1 MAPKF
6 NLQNVLDIRHSR
18 VEALEIELARMLSIQ
33 LKLESQLLL
42 MREYQMGLMA
52 QLTRMQQGDLDLVSV
67 NLVRYNIL
75 QGDDRIRTAKRELA
89 VHQRLVEEKRHELV
103 EAKQSEETLK
113 ILKQKGIE
121 AYNAE
126 MQLKEAKAQDDIYI
140 ARAFHQRRAEVQ

>member
-6 NLQNVLDIRHSR
+6 NLQNILDIRHSR
-18 VEALEIELARMLSIQ
+18 VEALEIELARLLSIQ

-42 MREYQMGLMA
+42 LRENQMGLMV
-52 QLTRMQQGDLDLVSV
+52 QLTRMQQGELDLVAV

-89 VHQRLVEEKRHELV
+89 AHQRLVEEKRRELV
-103 EAKQSEETLK
+103 GAKQSEETLR

-121 AYNAE
+121 AFNAE
-126 MQLKEAKAQDDIYI
+126 MQLKEASAQDDIYI
-140 ARAFHQRRAEVQ
+140 ARAYHQRRAEVQ